1 MPALWR
7 EAPLHLEFICD
18 QAHISRQKNQQQGK
32 TSMSVVTDTQ
42 FRPDRRRQPDATGST
57 RFPGRPNSRILS
69 EAIPLYFIARNQ
81 NGLWVVHEAAGR
93 CCGVFLFRRSAL
105 RFARKSS
112 APAGCATMF
121 LTERFELDAHSQGNA
136 LVVWIDAALR
146 MAARYLRSHAV
157 SHTMAGA
164 IGPSHVT
171 RHITSHV
178 KGARP

>member
-18 QAHISRQKNQQQGK
+18 QAHISRQRNQQQGK
-32 TSMSVVTDTQ
+32 TSMSVVKGPQ
-42 FRPDRRRQPDATGST
+42 LRPDRRRQPDAIGATG
-57 RFPGRPNSRILS
+57 FPGRPNSRILS
-69 EAIPLYFIARNQ
+69 ESIPLFFIARNQ

-93 CCGVFLFRRSAL
+93 CCGVFLLRCSAL

-121 LTERFELDAHSQGNA
+121 LTERFELDAHSHGNA

-146 MAARYLRSHAV
+146 MVARYLRSHAV
-157 SHTMAGA
+157 SHTTAGA
-164 IGPSHVT
+164 IGPS
-171 RHITSHV
+171 HITSHV

>member
-1 MPALWR
+1 
-7 EAPLHLEFICD
+7 
-18 QAHISRQKNQQQGK
+18 
-32 TSMSVVTDTQ
+32 MSVVKGPQ
-42 FRPDRRRQPDATGST
+42 LRPDRRRQPDATGST